1 MAWVWRFEWTRAGCV
16 RSERPLQR
24 GVFGFGD
31 YQAICGPEE
40 GAAPGGRRWAT
51 RLGDGAAQEALGVA
65 IGADGAVLVARSG
78 PSAS

>member
-1 MAWVWRFEWTRAGCV
+1 MRARALFALSLVAAGSLGCGD
-16 RSERPLQR
+16 LL
-24 GVFGFGD
+24 GFGD
-31 YQAICGPEE
+31 YQAICGPED